1 MTHAPGTDTHEDV
14 RELDPLAL
22 PLHGSRLIEA
32 SAGTGKTYTI
42 AALYLRLV
50 LGHGPLPE
58 GCGALTPPQI
68 LVMTFTEAATQELR
82 ERIRDGLATAARV
95 FRAEAP
101 EQVAGAEPV
110 HLDLRAQWPDPDER
124 AGAAR
129 RLEVAAE
136 WMDESAVSTIHS
148 WCQRVLREHAFAS
161 GSPFRQELAAD
172 QRELLAEAARDFWR
186 SFMYPQSVD
195 ALLLLRGAWG
205 ASPEA
210 LLGKVRAL
218 LGRVEPLPPA
228 TEALTTP
235 DGLNAWLG
243 DRLQRLAAMKQRWN
257 EDREAVEV
265 QFRQLHRDVL
275 NGNKYQ
281 KPEQLLEAM
290 REWADTPGLL
300 QPRNGGSNPLLER
313 MSAAGMAQEG
323 FRKKGQSLPA
333 DLHPAFIALNDHA
346 EVCADESERL
356 LKAAAAAIDRRFR
369 RAQQQRAQIGFNDLL
384 TRLRDAL
391 YGPDGEA
398 LARTLRERFPVA
410 LIDEFQDTDPDQY
423 RIFDRVYRIEED
435 PDATG
440 LLLIGDPKQAIYRF
454 RGADIHSYLRARHAT
469 AGRHYTLPKNFRS
482 VESLVA
488 GVNHLFARAEAW
500 PDGAFGFGGGELPF
514 HPVTAR
520 GRSETLTEHG
530 TALPA
535 LTLWQAGGDEPVGIR
550 DWRASAAAACAS
562 RMVELLNGGEDGHTG
577 FVEGGDA
584 GEARFRRLRPR
595 DMAVLVRDR
604 KEAAEIERALRERGV
619 RSVYLSGGDSVYTT
633 AEAGDLLRWL
643 RACAEPTS
651 ERLLRA
657 ALATPTLGLP
667 LPELHRLTVDEL
679 RWEARVEQFR
689 AYRRLW
695 QARGVLPMLRALLH
709 DFDVPRALLA
719 DEGGER
725 ALTNLLHLS
734 ELLQEADAELDG
746 EQALIRHL
754 AEHRNADFAPGDEQV
769 LRLESDEDLVKVVTL
784 HKSKGLEYP
793 LVFLP
798 FVCGFREVTSKDV
811 PFLDRSPG
819 AAPQWRFHM
828 DDAAKE
834 RQQREQRAEDLRLLY
849 VGMTRARH
857 ACWMAIA
864 PVRHGNRKD
873 SDLHRTA
880 VGYLLFGPEG
890 VEPPALAARM
900 EELRDD
906 EGHVRVE
913 PLPPPAAERCRA
925 GEAAPATGPAR
936 VPRRRV
942 REPWW
947 VASYS
952 AIARREEPGPDD
964 SAASADAGPDA
975 PDTAEEDILREDA
988 GGRDLDADSDGE
1000 SGADTGRDTGAVTTA
1015 PAGGHH
1021 DFPHGPE
1028 PGTFL
1033 HGLLEWAGE
1042 QGFARVAGD
1051 RARLH
1056 AELARRC
1063 GARGWDDWVPV
1074 LEGWLHDLLAAEFPL
1089 DGAAGFSL
1097 AGLDSYQPELEF
1109 LFETRWLHSD
1119 TLDAAVRRDV
1129 LPGEARPPAGRKW
1142 INGMLKGFVDL
1153 VFRHGERY
1161 YVADYKS
1168 NRLGAGPEAYTTAQL
1183 NAAVLDHR
1191 YDLQLVLYTLA
1202 LHRLLK
1208 ARLPGYDF
1216 DTHMGGGVYLF
1227 LRGVDAPGR
1236 GVFHQRPPREL
1247 IEWLDR
1253 AFAEGPDRPAV
1264 RSTEAGA

>member
-1 MTHAPGTDTHEDV
+1 MTRFSGTEA
-14 RELDPLAL
+14 RGEACELKPLEL

-50 LGHGPLPE
+50 LGHGALPE

-95 FRAEAP
+95 FRAEDP
-101 EQVAGAEPV
+101 DQVGGAEPI
-110 HLDLRAQWPDPDER
+110 HLDLRAQWPDARER

-186 SFMYPQSVD
+186 RFVYPQAVD
-195 ALLLLRGAWG
+195 GLELLRGAWG
-205 ASPEA
+205 GDPAA
-210 LLGKVRAL
+210 LLGKVRPL

-235 DGLNAWLG
+235 AGLNAWLAG
-243 DRLQRLAAMKQRWN
+243 RLRRLAAMKERWN
-257 EDREAVEV
+257 EDRDAVEE
-265 QFRQLHRDVL
+265 QFRRLHREVL
-275 NGNKYQ
+275 NGNKY
-281 KPEQLLEAM
+281 KNPESLLEAM
-290 REWADTPGLL
+290 REWADTPGL
-300 QPRNGGSNPLLER
+300 QHPRIGGSTPLLER
-313 MSAAGMAQEG
+313 MSATGMAQEG
-323 FRKKGQSLPA
+323 FCKKGKTLPA
-333 DLHPAFIALNDHA
+333 DLHPAFAALDDHA
-346 EVCADESERL
+346 EVCADQSERL

-369 RAQQQRAQIGFNDLL
+369 RAQRQRAQMGFNDLL

-391 YGPDGEA
+391 EGTEGEA

-423 RIFDRVYRIEED
+423 RIFERIYRIQD
-435 PDATG
+435 NPAATG

-454 RGADIHSYLRARHAT
+454 RGADIHSYLRARRAT
-469 AGRHYTLPKNFRS
+469 AGRHYTLPRNFRS
-482 VESLVA
+482 VASLVA
-488 GVNHLFARAEAW
+488 GVNHLFARAEGW
-500 PDGAFGFGGGELPF
+500 PDGAFGFAGGELPF
-514 HPVTAR
+514 HRVKAR
-520 GRSETLTEHG
+520 GRGESLTENRG
-530 TALPA
+530 AVPA
-535 LTLWQAGGDEPVGIR
+535 LTLWRAGGDEPVGIGE
-550 DWRASAAAACAS
+550 WRATAAAACAS
-562 RMVELLNGGEDGHTG
+562 RMVELLNGGVDGATG
-577 FVEGGDA
+577 FRRADA
-584 GEARFRRLRPR
+584 GPGAADLEPLRPR

-619 RSVYLSGGDSVYTT
+619 RSVYLSGGDSVYTA

-667 LPELHRLTVDEL
+667 LAELHRLTLDEL

-695 QARGVLPMLRALLH
+695 QGRGVLPMLRALLH
-709 DFDVPRALLA
+709 DFDVPRTLLA
-719 DEGGER
+719 REGGER
-725 ALTNLLHLS
+725 AVTNLLHLS

-754 AEHRNADFAPGDEQV
+754 TEHRDAGAVAGDEQI

-811 PFLDRSPG
+811 PFLDRAPG
-819 AAPQWRFHM
+819 SAPQWRFHM

-864 PVRHGNRKD
+864 PIRYGKRNNN
-873 SDLHRTA
+873 DLHRTA

-890 VEPPALAARM
+890 VEPAALAGRM
-900 EELRDD
+900 EDLRDGA
-906 EGHVRVE
+906 GHVRVE

-925 GEAAPATGPAR
+925 GDAAPATGPAR
-936 VPRRRV
+936 V
-942 REPWW
+942 
-947 VASYS
+947 
-952 AIARREEPGPDD
+952 
-964 SAASADAGPDA
+964 
-975 PDTAEEDILREDA
+975 
-988 GGRDLDADSDGE
+988 
-1000 SGADTGRDTGAVTTA
+1000 
-1015 PAGGHH
+1015 
-1021 DFPHGPE
+1021 
-1028 PGTFL
+1028 
-1033 HGLLEWAGE
+1033 
-1042 QGFARVAGD
+1042 
-1051 RARLH
+1051 
-1056 AELARRC
+1056 
-1063 GARGWDDWVPV
+1063 
-1074 LEGWLHDLLAAEFPL
+1074 
-1089 DGAAGFSL
+1089 
-1097 AGLDSYQPELEF
+1097 
-1109 LFETRWLHSD
+1109 
-1119 TLDAAVRRDV
+1119 
-1129 LPGEARPPAGRKW
+1129 
-1142 INGMLKGFVDL
+1142 
-1153 VFRHGERY
+1153 
-1161 YVADYKS
+1161 
-1168 NRLGAGPEAYTTAQL
+1168 
-1183 NAAVLDHR
+1183 
-1191 YDLQLVLYTLA
+1191 
-1202 LHRLLK
+1202 
-1208 ARLPGYDF
+1208 
-1216 DTHMGGGVYLF
+1216 
-1227 LRGVDAPGR
+1227 
-1236 GVFHQRPPREL
+1236 
-1247 IEWLDR
+1247 
-1253 AFAEGPDRPAV
+1253 
-1264 RSTEAGA
+1264 